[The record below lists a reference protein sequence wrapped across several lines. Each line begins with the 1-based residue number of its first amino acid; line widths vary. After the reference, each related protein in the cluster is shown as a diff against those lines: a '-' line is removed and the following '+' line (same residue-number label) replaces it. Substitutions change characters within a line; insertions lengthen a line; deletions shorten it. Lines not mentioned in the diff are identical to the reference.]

1 MKPYGRAD
9 RVGEQVL
16 KEISQLLLQGL
27 KDPRLDDVV
36 VTGVRMTRDLRIA
49 RTYFSISGGP
59 DRIQQALEGFRS
71 AKGFIKREL
80 AGRLGLRYMPDLQ
93 FFYDESFDYGERI
106 ERILKN
112 IKAENGFDRSTSAE
126 KPKNSDRRS
135 R

>member
-9 RVGEQVL
+9 RVGEQIL
-16 KEISQLLLQGL
+16 KEISQLLKHGL

-49 RTYFSISGGP
+49 RAYFSIFGDP

-80 AGRLGLRYMPDLQ
+80 AARLGLRYMPDLQ
-93 FFYDESFDYGERI
+93 FYYDESFDYGERI
-106 ERILKN
+106 ERILN
-112 IKAENGFDRSTSAE
+112 TIKAENGFDRSTSAE
-126 KPKNSDRRS
+126 KPKSSDRRS